1 MAMKLIDGT
10 IRMREEDIPADIDAK
25 RVTDADL
32 QPGERRPIVTK
43 AKVVRT
49 RRKGTNEGDAPEAT
63 EAPAADETTEA

>member
-1 MAMKLIDGT
+1 MAMKLLDGT

-43 AKVVRT
+43 AKTVRT
-49 RRKGTNEGDAPEAT
+49 RRKGTAEGDAPET
-63 EAPAADETTEA
+63 TAAEGAE